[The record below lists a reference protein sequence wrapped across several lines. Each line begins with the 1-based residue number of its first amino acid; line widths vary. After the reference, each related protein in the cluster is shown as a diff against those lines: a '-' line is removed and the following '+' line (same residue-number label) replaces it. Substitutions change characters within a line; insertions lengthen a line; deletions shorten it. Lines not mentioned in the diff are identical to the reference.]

1 MFIQLIKSFR
11 KEAKMK
17 KENFSSRWG
26 FILAAAGSAIGL
38 GNIWRFPYLV
48 GQYGGLSFILLY
60 LLIILFICNPL
71 MVSEIALGR
80 ASKSNFVDAYKVIGQ
95 KLGMKH
101 LKLWSFFGG
110 WIAFAGITMIISFY
124 YLVAGWVLYYLLES
138 LTGDLLQI
146 RPENLSA
153 TFDGLSQSFSTQYTC
168 GLIFMFVTAMI
179 VIAGV
184 KQGIEK
190 SGIILM
196 PILFVIFLILSAQSV
211 CLDGAEQGVQ
221 FLLTP
226 DWSYWGF
233 EDQGFNWN
241 RLFETFVAA
250 LGQAFLSLSLGF
262 GILLVYGS
270 YLSPKENLFQSVKS
284 IEIFD
289 TLAAVLSAVIIIP
302 AVFAA
307 GLPPTSGP
315 GLTFISLPLVFQ
327 QLSGGQVWSIAFYLL
342 LALATITSTI
352 SIFEALTNLFMD
364 KLKIQRF
371 GAVVLVTAI
380 SCLGFTAVTASFSG
394 VWGIKVLGRNIF
406 ELFDWLSSTFT
417 AAIVSLTIAL
427 FVGYSAMKAIIH
439 NIRRSAVV
447 TSRFTRYFLVT
458 LRVLAPLSLGLLLF
472 LAVYHTFGVYL
483 FQN

>member
-1 MFIQLIKSFR
+1 MR
-11 KEAKMK
+11 
-17 KENFSSRWG
+17 KENFNTRWG

-48 GQYGGLSFILLY
+48 GQYGGLSFIILY

-80 ASKSNFVDAYKVIGQ
+80 ASKSNFVDAYKIIGQ

-101 LKLWSFFGG
+101 LQFWSFFGG
-110 WIAFAGITMIISFY
+110 WIAFIGISMIISFY
-124 YLVAGWVLYYLLES
+124 FLVAGWVLYYLLES
-138 LTGDLLQI
+138 LSGNLLHI
-146 RPENLSA
+146 PTENLPNE
-153 TFDGLSQSFSTQYTC
+153 FDTLSHNFSTQYTC

-190 SGIILM
+190 AGIILM
-196 PILFVIFLILSAQSV
+196 PILFIIFLVLSFQSIL
-211 CLDGAEQGVQ
+211 LDGAENGVQ

-226 DWSYWGF
+226 KWEYLGF
-233 EDQGFNWN
+233 TDEGFNWN
-241 RLFETFVAA
+241 MLFRTFVAA

-270 YLSPKENLFQSVKS
+270 YLSSKENLFTAVRS

-289 TLAAVLSAVIIIP
+289 TLAAILSAVIIIP

-307 GLPPTSGP
+307 NIPPTSGP
-315 GLTFISLPLVFQ
+315 GLTFISLPIVFQ
-327 QLSGGQVWSIAFYLL
+327 QLSGGQIWSISFYLL
-342 LALATITSTI
+342 LALATVTSTI

-364 KLKIQRF
+364 KLKLKRF
-371 GAVVLVTAI
+371 TAVLMVMLIT
-380 SCLGFTAVTASFSG
+380 CLGFTAVTASFSG
-394 VWGIKVLGRNIF
+394 IWDIKILDKNIF

-417 AAIVSLTIAL
+417 AAIVSMTIAL
-427 FVGYSAMKAIIH
+427 FVGYSAMKTIIH

-447 TSRFTRYFLVT
+447 TSRFTRYFLLT
-458 LRVLAPLSLGLLLF
+458 LRIFAPLSLGLLLF
-472 LAVYHTFGVYL
+472 LALYNTFSVYL

>member
-1 MFIQLIKSFR
+1 
-11 KEAKMK
+11 MK
-17 KENFSSRWG
+17 KENFNTRWG

-80 ASKSNFVDAYKVIGQ
+80 TSKSNFVDAYKVIGQ
-95 KLGMKH
+95 KIGMKH

-110 WIAFAGITMIISFY
+110 WTAFLGITMIISFY

-138 LTGDLLQI
+138 LSGNLLHI
-146 RPENLSA
+146 APNSLSDEFGNLSK
-153 TFDGLSQSFSTQYTC
+153 SFSTQYVC
-168 GLIFMFVTAMI
+168 GLIYMFVTAMI

-184 KQGIEK
+184 KKGIEK
-190 SGIILM
+190 SGIVLM
-196 PILFVIFLILSAQSV
+196 PILFVIFLVLSVQSV
-211 CLDGAEQGVQ
+211 LLDGAEDGVK
-221 FLLTP
+221 FLLTA
-226 DWSYWGF
+226 DWKYWGF
-233 EDQGFNWN
+233 TEDGFSWKM
-241 RLFETFVAA
+241 LFETFLAA

-270 YLSPKENLFQSVKS
+270 YLSSKENLFASVKS

-289 TLAAVLSAVIIIP
+289 TLAAILSSVIIIP

-315 GLTFISLPLVFQ
+315 GLTFISLPIVFQ
-327 QLSGGQVWSIAFYLL
+327 QLSGGQIWSVAFYLL

-352 SIFEALTNLFMD
+352 SIYEALTNLFMD

-371 GAVVLVTAI
+371 NAVLVVMLIT
-380 SCLGFTAVTASFSG
+380 CLGFTAVTASFSG
-394 VWGIKVLGRNIF
+394 VWGIKILGRNIF

-417 AAIVSLTIAL
+417 AAIVSMTIAL
-427 FVGYSAMKAIIH
+427 FVGYSAMKMIIH

-447 TSRFTRYFLVT
+447 TSAFTRYFLVT
-458 LRVLAPLSLGLLLF
+458 LRVFAPLSLGLLLF
-472 LAVYHTFGVYL
+472 LAIYNTFSVYL
-483 FQN
+483 FQK

>member
-1 MFIQLIKSFR
+1 
-11 KEAKMK
+11 MK
-17 KENFSSRWG
+17 KENFNTRWG

-60 LLIILFICNPL
+60 LLIIVFICNPL

-80 ASKSNFVDAYKVIGQ
+80 ASRSNFVDAYKIIGQ
-95 KLGMKH
+95 KIGMKH

-110 WIAFAGITMIISFY
+110 WIAFFGISMIISFY
-124 YLVAGWVLYYLLES
+124 FLVAGWVLYYLLES
-138 LTGDLLQI
+138 LSGHLI
-146 RPENLSA
+146 NIAPNNLSA
-153 TFDGLSQSFSTQYTC
+153 EFEKLSYSFSTQYSC
-168 GLIFMFVTAMI
+168 GLIFMFVTALI
-179 VIAGV
+179 VIAGL
-184 KQGIEK
+184 KKGIEK
-190 SGIILM
+190 AGIFLMPVLFAIFIILS
-196 PILFVIFLILSAQSV
+196 LQAIFLE
-211 CLDGAEQGVQ
+211 GGEQGVK

-226 DWSYWGF
+226 EWKSWGF
-233 EDQGFNWN
+233 MADGFSWSI
-241 RLFETFVAA
+241 LFETFLAA

-270 YLSPKENLFQSVKS
+270 YLSSKENLFASVRS

-289 TLAAVLSAVIIIP
+289 TLAAILSAVIIIP

-315 GLTFISLPLVFQ
+315 GLTFISLPIVFQ
-327 QLSGGQVWSIAFYLL
+327 QLSGGQIWSIAFYLL

-364 KLKIQRF
+364 KFKIQRF
-371 GAVVLVTAI
+371 GAVILVMLI
-380 SCLGFTAVTASFSG
+380 SGLGFTAVTASFSG
-394 VWGIKVLGRNIF
+394 IWEIKILGRNIF

-417 AAIVSLTIAL
+417 AAIVSMTIAL
-427 FVGYSAMKAIIH
+427 FVGYSAMKTIIH

-447 TSRFTRYFLVT
+447 TSSFTRYFLVT
-458 LRVLAPLSLGLLLF
+458 LRIFAPLSLGLLLF
-472 LAVYHTFGVYL
+472 LAMYNTFSVYL
-483 FQN
+483 FQR

>member
-1 MFIQLIKSFR
+1 
-11 KEAKMK
+11 MK
-17 KENFSSRWG
+17 KENFNTRWG

-48 GQYGGLSFILLY
+48 GQYGGLSFIILY

-80 ASKSNFVDAYKVIGQ
+80 ASRSNFVDAYKIIGR
-95 KLGMKH
+95 KIGMKH
-101 LKLWSFFGG
+101 LKIWSFFGG
-110 WIAFAGITMIISFY
+110 WIAFIGVSMIISFY
-124 YLVAGWVLYYLLES
+124 FLVAGWVLYYLLES
-138 LTGDLLQI
+138 LSGHLI
-146 RPENLSA
+146 SISPNNLSSE
-153 TFDGLSQSFSTQYTC
+153 FEKLSNSFSTQYAC
-168 GLIFMFVTAMI
+168 GLIFMFVTALI

-184 KQGIEK
+184 KKGIEK
-190 SGIILM
+190 AGIFLM
-196 PILFVIFLILSAQSV
+196 PVLFAIFIVLSIQAIFLE
-211 CLDGAEQGVQ
+211 GGEQGVK

-226 DWSYWGF
+226 EWKYWGF
-233 EDQGFNWN
+233 TADGFSWSI
-241 RLFETFVAA
+241 LFETFLAA

-270 YLSPKENLFQSVKS
+270 YLSSKENLFASVRS

-289 TLAAVLSAVIIIP
+289 TLAAILSAVIIIP

-315 GLTFISLPLVFQ
+315 GLTFISLPIVFQ
-327 QLSGGQVWSIAFYLL
+327 QLSGGQIWSIAFYLL

-364 KLKIQRF
+364 KLKLQRF
-371 GAVVLVTAI
+371 GAVIVVMLV
-380 SCLGFTAVTASFSG
+380 SGLGFTAVTASFSG
-394 VWGIKVLGRNIF
+394 IWDIKVLGRNIF

-417 AAIVSLTIAL
+417 AAIVSMTIAL
-427 FVGYSAMKAIIH
+427 FVGYSAMKTIIH

-447 TSRFTRYFLVT
+447 TSSFTRYFLVT
-458 LRVLAPLSLGLLLF
+458 LRIFAPLSLGLLLF
-472 LAVYHTFGVYL
+472 LAVYNTFSVYL
-483 FQN
+483 FQQ

>member
-1 MFIQLIKSFR
+1 
-11 KEAKMK
+11 MK
-17 KENFSSRWG
+17 KENFNTRWG

-60 LLIILFICNPL
+60 LLIIVFICNPL

-80 ASKSNFVDAYKVIGQ
+80 ASRSNFVDAYKIIGQ
-95 KLGMKH
+95 KIGMKH

-110 WIAFAGITMIISFY
+110 WIAFFGISMIISFY
-124 YLVAGWVLYYLLES
+124 FLVAGWVLYYLLES
-138 LTGDLLQI
+138 LSGHLI
-146 RPENLSA
+146 NIAPNNLSA
-153 TFDGLSQSFSTQYTC
+153 EFEKLSYSFSTQYSC
-168 GLIFMFVTAMI
+168 GLIFMFVTALI

-184 KQGIEK
+184 KKGIEK
-190 SGIILM
+190 AGIFLMPVLFAIFIILS
-196 PILFVIFLILSAQSV
+196 LQAIFLE
-211 CLDGAEQGVQ
+211 GGEQGVK

-226 DWSYWGF
+226 EWKYWGF
-233 EDQGFNWN
+233 MADGFSWSI
-241 RLFETFVAA
+241 LFETFLAA

-270 YLSPKENLFQSVKS
+270 YLSSKENLFASVRS

-289 TLAAVLSAVIIIP
+289 TLAAILSAVIIIP

-315 GLTFISLPLVFQ
+315 GLTFISLPIVFQ
-327 QLSGGQVWSIAFYLL
+327 QLSGGQIWSIAFYLL

-364 KLKIQRF
+364 KFKIQRF
-371 GAVVLVTAI
+371 GAVILVMLI
-380 SCLGFTAVTASFSG
+380 SGLGFTAVTASFSG
-394 VWGIKVLGRNIF
+394 IWEIKILGRNIF

-417 AAIVSLTIAL
+417 AAIVSMTIAL
-427 FVGYSAMKAIIH
+427 FVGYSAMKTIIH

-447 TSRFTRYFLVT
+447 TSSFTRYFLVT
-458 LRVLAPLSLGLLLF
+458 LRIFAPLSLGLLLF
-472 LAVYHTFGVYL
+472 LAMYNTFSVYL
-483 FQN
+483 FQQ

>member
-1 MFIQLIKSFR
+1 
-11 KEAKMK
+11 MK
-17 KENFSSRWG
+17 KENFNSRWG

-48 GQYGGLSFILLY
+48 GQYGGMSFIILY

-80 ASKSNFVDAYKVIGQ
+80 TSKSNFVDAYQVIGQ

-110 WIAFAGITMIISFY
+110 WTAFIGVTMIISFY

-138 LTGDLLQI
+138 LSGNLI
-146 RPENLSA
+146 HIEPNNLSK
-153 TFDGLSQSFSTQYTC
+153 TFDDLSHSFSVQYTC
-168 GLIFMFVTAMI
+168 GLIFMFITAMV

-184 KQGIEK
+184 KKGVEK

-196 PILFVIFLILSAQSV
+196 PILFLIFVILSLQSIFLE
-211 CLDGAEQGVQ
+211 GGEKGVK
-221 FLLTP
+221 FLMTP
-226 DWSYWGF
+226 DWKYLGF
-233 EDQGFNWN
+233 TENGFSIKQ
-241 RLFETFVAA
+241 LFDTFLAA

-270 YLSPKENLFQSVKS
+270 YLSSKENLFQSVRN

-289 TLAAVLSAVIIIP
+289 TMAAVLSAVIIIP

-315 GLTFISLPLVFQ
+315 GLTFISLPVVFQ
-327 QLSGGQVWSIAFYLL
+327 QLSGGQLWSIAFYLL
-342 LALATITSTI
+342 LTLATITSTI
-352 SIFEALTNLFMD
+352 SIYEALTNLFMD
-364 KLKIQRF
+364 KFKLNRF
-371 GAVVLVTAI
+371 NAVLVVMLIT
-380 SCLGFTAVTASFSG
+380 LVGFTAVTASFSG
-394 VWGIKVLGRNIF
+394 VWNIKILGRNIF

-417 AAIVSLTIAL
+417 AAIVSMTIAL
-427 FVGYSAMKAIIH
+427 FVGYSAMKTIIH

-447 TSRFTRYFLVT
+447 TSGFTRYFLVT
-458 LRVLAPLSLGLLLF
+458 LRVLAPLSLGLLLL
-472 LAVYHTFGVYL
+472 LAMYNTFSVYL

>member
-1 MFIQLIKSFR
+1 MR
-11 KEAKMK
+11 
-17 KENFSSRWG
+17 KENFNTRWG

-48 GQYGGLSFILLY
+48 GQYGGLSFIILY

-80 ASKSNFVDAYKVIGQ
+80 ASKSNFVDAYKIIGQ

-101 LKLWSFFGG
+101 LQFWSFFGG
-110 WIAFAGITMIISFY
+110 WIAFIGISMIISFY
-124 YLVAGWVLYYLLES
+124 FLVAGWVLYYLLES
-138 LTGDLLQI
+138 LSGNLLHI
-146 RPENLSA
+146 PTENLPNE
-153 TFDGLSQSFSTQYTC
+153 FDTLSHNFSTQYTC

-196 PILFVIFLILSAQSV
+196 PILFIIFLVLSFQSIL
-211 CLDGAEQGVQ
+211 LDGAENGVQ

-226 DWSYWGF
+226 KWEYLGF
-233 EDQGFNWN
+233 TDEGFNWN
-241 RLFETFVAA
+241 MLFRTFVAA

-270 YLSPKENLFQSVKS
+270 YLSSKENLFTAVRS

-289 TLAAVLSAVIIIP
+289 TLAAILSAVIIIP

-307 GLPPTSGP
+307 NIPPTSGP
-315 GLTFISLPLVFQ
+315 GLTFISLPIVFQ
-327 QLSGGQVWSIAFYLL
+327 QLSGGQIWSISFYLL
-342 LALATITSTI
+342 LALATVTSTI

-364 KLKIQRF
+364 KLKLKRF
-371 GAVVLVTAI
+371 TAVLMVMLIT
-380 SCLGFTAVTASFSG
+380 CLGFTAVTASFSG
-394 VWGIKVLGRNIF
+394 IWDIKILDKNIF

-417 AAIVSLTIAL
+417 AAIISMTIAL
-427 FVGYSAMKAIIH
+427 FVGYSAMKTIIH

-447 TSRFTRYFLVT
+447 TSRFTRYFLLT
-458 LRVLAPLSLGLLLF
+458 LRIFAPLSLGLLLF
-472 LAVYHTFGVYL
+472 LALYNTFSVYL

>member
-1 MFIQLIKSFR
+1 
-11 KEAKMK
+11 MK
-17 KENFSSRWG
+17 KENFNSRWG

-80 ASKSNFVDAYKVIGQ
+80 TSKSNFVDAYQVIGQ

-110 WIAFAGITMIISFY
+110 WTAFLGITMIISFY

-138 LTGDLLQI
+138 LSG
-146 RPENLSA
+146 NLIHIEPNHLSQ
-153 TFDGLSQSFSTQYTC
+153 TFDDLSRSFSVQYTC
-168 GLIFMFVTAMI
+168 GLIFMFITALV

-184 KQGIEK
+184 KKGVEK

-196 PILFVIFLILSAQSV
+196 PILFLIFIILSVQSV
-211 CLDGAEQGVQ
+211 FLDGGEKGVQ

-226 DWSYWGF
+226 DWKYWGF
-233 EDQGFNWN
+233 TENGFSLKQ
-241 RLFETFVAA
+241 LFDTFLAA

-270 YLSPKENLFQSVKS
+270 YLSSKENLFQSVRN

-315 GLTFISLPLVFQ
+315 GLTFISLPVVFQ
-327 QLSGGQVWSIAFYLL
+327 QLSGGQIWSIAFYLL

-352 SIFEALTNLFMD
+352 SIYEALTNLFMD
-364 KLKIQRF
+364 KFGLSRF
-371 GAVVLVTAI
+371 NAVLVVMLI
-380 SCLGFTAVTASFSG
+380 SLVGFTAVTASFSG
-394 VWGIKVLGRNIF
+394 VWGIKVFGRNIF

-417 AAIVSLTIAL
+417 AAIVSMTIAL
-427 FVGYSAMKAIIH
+427 FVGYSAMKTIIH

-447 TSRFTRYFLVT
+447 TSGFTRYFLVT
-458 LRVLAPLSLGLLLF
+458 LRVLAPVSLGLLLL
-472 LAVYHTFGVYL
+472 LAMYNTFSAYL
-483 FQN
+483 FQS

>member
-1 MFIQLIKSFR
+1 
-11 KEAKMK
+11 MK
-17 KENFSSRWG
+17 KENFNTRWG

-48 GQYGGLSFILLY
+48 GQYGGLSFIILY
-60 LLIILFICNPL
+60 FLIILFICNPL

-95 KLGMKH
+95 KIGMKH
-101 LKLWSFFGG
+101 LKIWSFFGG
-110 WIAFAGITMIISFY
+110 WTAFLGITMIISFY

-138 LTGDLLQI
+138 VSGNLFQISPADLS
-146 RPENLSA
+146 REFDNLSHN
-153 TFDGLSQSFSTQYTC
+153 FSIQYIC
-168 GLIFMFVTAMI
+168 GLIFMFITAMI
-179 VIAGV
+179 VLGGV

-196 PILFVIFLILSAQSV
+196 PILFVIFIVLSIQSIL
-211 CLDGAEQGVQ
+211 LEGADEGVK

-226 DWSYWGF
+226 DWRYLGF
-233 EDQGFNWN
+233 SGEGFNWSM
-241 RLFETFVAA
+241 LFETFLAA

-270 YLSPKENLFQSVKS
+270 YLSSKENLFKSVRS

-289 TLAAVLSAVIIIP
+289 TLAAILSAVIIIP

-315 GLTFISLPLVFQ
+315 GLTFISLPIVFQ
-327 QLSGGQVWSIAFYLL
+327 QLSGGQIWSIAFYLL
-342 LALATITSTI
+342 LTLATITSTI

-364 KLKIQRF
+364 KLGIKRF
-371 GAVVLVTAI
+371 GAVLTVVMITCI
-380 SCLGFTAVTASFSG
+380 GFTAVTASFSG
-394 VWGIKVLGRNIF
+394 VWDVKILGRNIF

-417 AAIVSLTIAL
+417 AAIVSMTIAL
-427 FVGYSAMKAIIH
+427 FVGYSAMKVIIH

-447 TSRFTRYFLVT
+447 TTRFTRYFLLT
-458 LRVLAPLSLGLLLF
+458 LRIFAPLSLGLLLF
-472 LAVYHTFGVYL
+472 LAVYNTFSIYL

>member
-1 MFIQLIKSFR
+1 
-11 KEAKMK
+11 MK
-17 KENFSSRWG
+17 KENFNSRWG

-48 GQYGGLSFILLY
+48 GQYGGLSFIILY

-101 LKLWSFFGG
+101 LGLWSFFGG
-110 WIAFAGITMIISFY
+110 WTAFIGVTMIISFY

-138 LTGDLLQI
+138 ISGNLI
-146 RPENLSA
+146 NIKPENLSQ
-153 TFDGLSQSFSTQYTC
+153 TFEGLSHSFSTQYSC
-168 GLIFMFVTAMI
+168 GLIFMFVTAMV

-184 KQGIEK
+184 KKGVEK

-196 PILFVIFLILSAQSV
+196 PILFLIFIILSLQSIFLE
-211 CLDGAEQGVQ
+211 GGEKGVK

-226 DWSYWGF
+226 DWKYLGF
-233 EDQGFNWN
+233 TAEGFSLKQ
-241 RLFETFVAA
+241 LFDTFLAA

-270 YLSPKENLFQSVKS
+270 YLSSKENLFQSVKN

-289 TLAAVLSAVIIIP
+289 TLAAILSAVIIIP

-315 GLTFISLPLVFQ
+315 GLTFISLPVVFQ
-327 QLSGGQVWSIAFYLL
+327 QLSGGQFWSIAFYLL
-342 LALATITSTI
+342 LTLATITSTI
-352 SIFEALTNLFMD
+352 SIYEALTNLFMD
-364 KLKIQRF
+364 KFKLNRF
-371 GAVVLVTAI
+371 NAVLMVMVITLI
-380 SCLGFTAVTASFSG
+380 GFTAVAASFSG
-394 VWGIKVLGRNIF
+394 IWDIKILGRNIF

-417 AAIVSLTIAL
+417 AAIVSMTIAL

-447 TSRFTRYFLVT
+447 TSGFTRYFLVT

-472 LAVYHTFGVYL
+472 LAMYNTFSAYL

>member
-1 MFIQLIKSFR
+1 MFGNTV
-11 KEAKMK
+11 MK
-17 KENFSSRWG
+17 KENFNTRWG

-60 LLIILFICNPL
+60 LLIIVFICNPL

-80 ASKSNFVDAYKVIGQ
+80 ASRSNFVDAYKIIGQ
-95 KLGMKH
+95 KIGMKH

-110 WIAFAGITMIISFY
+110 WIAFFGISMIISFY
-124 YLVAGWVLYYLLES
+124 FLVAGWVLYYLLES
-138 LTGDLLQI
+138 LSGHLI
-146 RPENLSA
+146 NIAPNNLSA
-153 TFDGLSQSFSTQYTC
+153 EFEKLSYSFSTQYSC
-168 GLIFMFVTAMI
+168 GLIFMFVTALI

-184 KQGIEK
+184 KKGIEK
-190 SGIILM
+190 AGIFLMPVLFAIFIILS
-196 PILFVIFLILSAQSV
+196 LQAIFLE
-211 CLDGAEQGVQ
+211 GGEQGVK

-226 DWSYWGF
+226 EWKYWGF
-233 EDQGFNWN
+233 MADGFSWSI
-241 RLFETFVAA
+241 LFETFLAA

-270 YLSPKENLFQSVKS
+270 YLSSKENLFASVRS

-289 TLAAVLSAVIIIP
+289 TLAAILSAVIIIP

-315 GLTFISLPLVFQ
+315 GLTFISLPIVFQ
-327 QLSGGQVWSIAFYLL
+327 QLSGGQIWSIAFYLL

-364 KLKIQRF
+364 KFKIQRF
-371 GAVVLVTAI
+371 GAVILVMLI
-380 SCLGFTAVTASFSG
+380 SGLGFTAVTASFSG
-394 VWGIKVLGRNIF
+394 IWEIKILGRNIF

-417 AAIVSLTIAL
+417 AAIVSMTIAL
-427 FVGYSAMKAIIH
+427 FVGYSAMKTIIH

-447 TSRFTRYFLVT
+447 TSSFTRYFLVT
-458 LRVLAPLSLGLLLF
+458 LRIFAPLSLGLLLF
-472 LAVYHTFGVYL
+472 LAMYNTFSVYL
-483 FQN
+483 FQQ

>member
-1 MFIQLIKSFR
+1 
-11 KEAKMK
+11 MK
-17 KENFSSRWG
+17 KENFNSRWG

-95 KLGMKH
+95 KVGMKH

-110 WIAFAGITMIISFY
+110 WTAFVGITMIISFY
-124 YLVAGWVLYYLLES
+124 YLVAGWVLYYLLEALS
-138 LTGDLLQI
+138 GNLLHI
-146 RPENLSA
+146 KPENLSD
-153 TFDGLSQSFSTQYTC
+153 TFSDLSQSFSTQYVC
-168 GLIFMFVTAMI
+168 GLIFMFITAII
-179 VIAGV
+179 VMAGV
-184 KQGIEK
+184 KKGIEK
-190 SGIILM
+190 SGIVLM
-196 PILFVIFLILSAQSV
+196 PILFVIFLILSVQAV
-211 CLDGAEQGVQ
+211 CLDGAENGVK

-226 DWSYWGF
+226 DWKYLGF
-233 EDQGFNWN
+233 TDDGFSWKI
-241 RLFETFVAA
+241 LFETFLAA
-250 LGQAFLSLSLGF
+250 LGQAFISLSLGF

-270 YLSPKENLFQSVKS
+270 YLSPKENLFKSVKS

-327 QLSGGQVWSIAFYLL
+327 QLSGGQIWSIAFYLL

-352 SIFEALTNLFMD
+352 SVFEGLTNLFMD
-364 KLKIQRF
+364 KFKLQRF
-371 GAVVLVTAI
+371 GAVIVVILITCV
-380 SCLGFTAVTASFSG
+380 GFTAVTASFSG
-394 VWGIKVLGRNIF
+394 VWKIKILGRNIF
-406 ELFDWLSSTFT
+406 ELFDWISSTFT

-427 FVGYSAMKAIIH
+427 FVGYSAMKVIIH

-447 TSRFTRYFLVT
+447 TSGFTRYFLVT

-472 LAVYHTFGVYL
+472 LAVYNTFSVYL

>member
-1 MFIQLIKSFR
+1 
-11 KEAKMK
+11 MK
-17 KENFSSRWG
+17 KENFNTRWG

-60 LLIILFICNPL
+60 LLIIVFICNPL

-80 ASKSNFVDAYKVIGQ
+80 ASRSNFVDAYKIIGQ
-95 KLGMKH
+95 KIGMKH

-110 WIAFAGITMIISFY
+110 WIAFFGISMIISFY
-124 YLVAGWVLYYLLES
+124 FLVAGWVLYYLLES
-138 LTGDLLQI
+138 LSGHLI
-146 RPENLSA
+146 NIAPNNLSA
-153 TFDGLSQSFSTQYTC
+153 EFEKLSYSFSTQYSC
-168 GLIFMFVTAMI
+168 GLIFMFVTALI

-184 KQGIEK
+184 KKGIEK
-190 SGIILM
+190 AGIFLMPVLFAIFIILS
-196 PILFVIFLILSAQSV
+196 LQAIFLE
-211 CLDGAEQGVQ
+211 GGEQGVK

-226 DWSYWGF
+226 EWKYWGF
-233 EDQGFNWN
+233 MADGFSWSI
-241 RLFETFVAA
+241 LFETFLAA

-270 YLSPKENLFQSVKS
+270 YLSSKENLFASVRS

-289 TLAAVLSAVIIIP
+289 TLAAILSAVIIIP

-315 GLTFISLPLVFQ
+315 GLTFISLPIVFQ
-327 QLSGGQVWSIAFYLL
+327 QLSGGQIWSIAFYLL

-364 KLKIQRF
+364 KFKIQRF
-371 GAVVLVTAI
+371 GAVILVMLI
-380 SCLGFTAVTASFSG
+380 SGLGFTAVTASFSG
-394 VWGIKVLGRNIF
+394 IWEIKILGRNIF

-417 AAIVSLTIAL
+417 AAIVSMTIAL
-427 FVGYSAMKAIIH
+427 FVGYSAMKTIIH

-447 TSRFTRYFLVT
+447 TSSFTRYFLVT
-458 LRVLAPLSLGLLLF
+458 LRIFAPLSLGLLLF
-472 LAVYHTFGVYL
+472 LAMYNTFSVYL
-483 FQN
+483 FQR

>member
-1 MFIQLIKSFR
+1 
-11 KEAKMK
+11 MK
-17 KENFSSRWG
+17 KENFNTRWG

-60 LLIILFICNPL
+60 LLIIVFICNPL

-80 ASKSNFVDAYKVIGQ
+80 ASRSNFVDAYKIIGQ
-95 KLGMKH
+95 KIGMKH

-110 WIAFAGITMIISFY
+110 WIAFFGISMIISFY
-124 YLVAGWVLYYLLES
+124 FLVAGWVLYYLLES
-138 LTGDLLQI
+138 LSGHLI
-146 RPENLSA
+146 NIAPNNLSA
-153 TFDGLSQSFSTQYTC
+153 EFEKLSYSFSIHYSC
-168 GLIFMFVTAMI
+168 GLIFMFVTALI

-184 KQGIEK
+184 KKGIEK
-190 SGIILM
+190 AGIFLMPVLFAIFIILS
-196 PILFVIFLILSAQSV
+196 LQAIFLE
-211 CLDGAEQGVQ
+211 GGEQGVK

-226 DWSYWGF
+226 EWKYWGF
-233 EDQGFNWN
+233 MADGFSWSI
-241 RLFETFVAA
+241 LFETFLAA

-270 YLSPKENLFQSVKS
+270 YLSSKENLFASVRS

-289 TLAAVLSAVIIIP
+289 TLAAILSAVIIIP

-315 GLTFISLPLVFQ
+315 GLTFISLPIVFQ
-327 QLSGGQVWSIAFYLL
+327 QLSGGQIWSIAFYLL

-364 KLKIQRF
+364 KFKIQRF
-371 GAVVLVTAI
+371 GAVILVMLI
-380 SCLGFTAVTASFSG
+380 SGLGFTAVTASFSG
-394 VWGIKVLGRNIF
+394 IWEIKILGRNIF

-417 AAIVSLTIAL
+417 AAIVSMTIAL
-427 FVGYSAMKAIIH
+427 FVGYSAMKTIIH

-447 TSRFTRYFLVT
+447 TSSFTRYFLVT
-458 LRVLAPLSLGLLLF
+458 LRIFAPLSLGLLLF
-472 LAVYHTFGVYL
+472 LAMYNTFSVYL
-483 FQN
+483 FQR